1 MSNDSITVL
10 FANSLGSGFA
20 TPVVVPNGTTI
31 ATLFMSQMGQETAP
45 SGYVAM
51 VRRGSDIYG
60 GTVNEATPNRFP
72 LEASFV
78 LQHGD
83 RVSITPHHMKGA

>member
-1 MSNDSITVL
+1 MRNDSITVL

-20 TPVVVPNGTTI
+20 TQVVVPAGTTI
-31 ATLFMSQMGQETAP
+31 SGMFMSQMGQDTAP

-51 VRRGSDIYG
+51 VRRGSDVYG
-60 GTVNEATPNRFP
+60 GAVNEATPNCFP
-72 LEASFV
+72 LEAGFV
-78 LQHGD
+78 LQQGD